1 MPTAY
6 EKTYGA
12 VVFKD
17 LGGTPLFGTYGSTEA
32 DLDLWT
38 TMDDEPSPE
47 PKWIR
52 VDVPGADGAVDLS
65 RALAGQ
71 VTYEMREIHLGFG
84 GKCASH
90 ATALAL
96 VHRMRRALHGARV
109 RMTTMLT
116 AQVSGYYIAD
126 CECDGIAYASGD
138 VEVTVNATADP
149 FIRVGTQTLAL
160 PAQTSRDGD
169 HINVQPVPTGGDPSV
184 ATYTIRLSGESD
196 SLDPQPSPVMATSA
210 RLWWAM
216 GDNLFDPTLWPY
228 VSDMNDMMSGVF
240 DGRVRLSSVM
250 TGSMAVEVKAS
261 SATGTW
267 PSWPYSF
274 PFGWFGQISQIG
286 VGASGQRLVAHV
298 TGTVYSVGST
308 PTVTV
313 TAIANGTGTD
323 ANGYVQGL
331 TTSASAALATGNV
344 DQTLVIDLANATWSG
359 SGASALSAIRC
370 ATSGAYGNLNV
381 YLMLTCDSS
390 LTTWEAPALGY
401 ADVTWG
407 QPIGCF
413 GTMSDSVFVGPVD
426 SYVRHFVYTDGSG
439 TSTGRVSSDPWLV
452 EPATV
457 TQTPPTD
464 AKWISAS
471 VNQTGGQTG
480 ATWLYG
486 TYPTP
491 STATGSNATMRSTP
505 SITTSNGATITIDG
519 RTATVGPGT
528 VALPALVIPG
538 GTFTVDYALFG
549 SNPTDGT
556 LTWEGGAL

>member
-12 VVFKD
+12 VKFYETD
-17 LGGTPLFGTYGSTEA
+17 GTPIFDTED

-71 VTYEMREIHLGFG
+71 TTYEMREIHLGFG
-84 GKCASH
+84 GKCADH

-96 VHRMRRALHGARV
+96 VHQMRRALHGARV
-109 RMTTMLT
+109 RVETLLT
-116 AQVSGYYIAD
+116 AQISGYYIAD
-126 CECDGIAYASGD
+126 CECDGIAHASGD

-149 FIRVGTQTLAL
+149 FIRVGTQSLAL
-160 PAQTSRDGD
+160 PAQTSHDGTAL
-169 HINVQPVPTGGDPSV
+169 NVQPVPTGGDPST
-184 ATYTIRLSGESD
+184 ATYVVRLVGASSQD
-196 SLDPQPSPVMATSA
+196 AAQPSPVMATSA

-228 VSDMNDMMSGVF
+228 EASDPSFYSGVF
-240 DGRVRLSSVM
+240 DGRVRLASSLSSGA
-250 TGSMAVEVKAS
+250 TVEVKAS

-267 PSWPYSF
+267 PTWGHSF
-274 PFGWFGQISQIG
+274 PFGWFGQISQIS

-323 ANGYVQGL
+323 ASGHVQGL
-331 TTSASAALATGNV
+331 TTSASASLSVGNV
-344 DQTLVIDLANATWSG
+344 DQTLVIDPATATWSG
-359 SGASALSAIRC
+359 SGATALSAIRC
-370 ATSGAYGNLNV
+370 EVTGARADILV
-381 YLMLTCDSS
+381 YLMLTCDPT

-401 ADVTWG
+401 SDVTWG
-407 QPIGCF
+407 QSIGYYDD
-413 GTMSDSVFVGPVD
+413 TSDSITISPTD
-426 SYVRHFVYTDGSG
+426 AYVRHFVYTDGGG
-439 TSTGRVSSDPWLV
+439 TSTGRVSVEPWLV

-457 TQTPPTD
+457 TQTPPTG

-491 STATGSNATMRSTP
+491 STATGSNSTMRSTP
-505 SITTSNGATITIDG
+505 SVTTNHGAQVTIDG

-549 SNPTDGT
+549 SNPTDAT
-556 LTWEGGAL
+556 LSWEGGVL

>member
-12 VVFKD
+12 VKFYETD
-17 LGGTPLFGTYGSTEA
+17 GTPIFDTED

-52 VDVPGADGAVDLS
+52 VNVPGADGAVDLS

-71 VTYEMREIHLGFG
+71 TTYEMREIHLGFG
-84 GKCASH
+84 GKCADH

-96 VHRMRRALHGARV
+96 VHQMRRALHGARV
-109 RMTTMLT
+109 RVETLLT
-116 AQVSGYYIAD
+116 AQVNGYYIAD

-138 VEVTVNATADP
+138 VEVTVTATADP
-149 FIRVGTQTLAL
+149 FIRIGTQSLAL
-160 PAQTSRDGD
+160 PAQTSHDGTAL
-169 HINVQPVPTGGDPSV
+169 NVQPVPTGGDPST
-184 ATYTIRLSGESD
+184 ATYVVRLVGASSQD
-196 SLDPQPSPVMATSA
+196 AAQPSPVMATSA

-228 VSDMNDMMSGVF
+228 EASDPFSGVF
-240 DGRVRLSSVM
+240 DGRVRLASSLSSGA
-250 TGSMAVEVKAS
+250 TVEVKAS

-267 PSWPYSF
+267 PTWGHSF
-274 PFGWFGQISQIG
+274 PFGWFGQISQIS

-298 TGTVYSVGST
+298 TGTVYNVIST

-323 ANGYVQGL
+323 ASGYVQGL
-331 TTSASAALATGNV
+331 TTSTSATLAAGNV
-344 DQTLVIDLANATWSG
+344 DQTLVIDLAGATWSG
-359 SGASALSAIRC
+359 SGAGALSAIRC
-370 ATSGAYGNLNV
+370 EVTGAWADLRV

-401 ADVTWG
+401 SDVTWG
-407 QPIGCF
+407 QSIGYYDD
-413 GTMSDSVFVGPVD
+413 TSDSITISPTD
-426 SYVRHFVYTDGSG
+426 AYVRHFVYTDGGG
-439 TSTGRVSSDPWLV
+439 TSTGRVSVEPWLV

-457 TQTPPTD
+457 TQTPPTG

-480 ATWLYG
+480 ATWLDG

-491 STATGSNATMRSTP
+491 STATGSNSTMRSTP
-505 SITTSNGATITIDG
+505 SVTTNHGAQVTIDG

-549 SNPTDGT
+549 SNPTDAT
-556 LTWEGGAL
+556 LSWEGGVL

>member
-12 VVFKD
+12 VKFYNLD
-17 LGGTPLFGTYGSTEA
+17 GTAIFDTED

-71 VTYEMREIHLGFG
+71 TTYEMREIRLGFG
-84 GKCASH
+84 GKCADH

-96 VHRMRRALHGARV
+96 VHQMRRALHGARV
-109 RMTTMLT
+109 RVETMLT
-116 AQVSGYYIAD
+116 AQIGGYYIAD

-138 VEVTVNATADP
+138 VEVTVTATADP
-149 FIRVGTQTLAL
+149 FIRVGNQTLAL
-160 PAQTSRDGD
+160 PAQTSHDGTAL
-169 HINVQPVPTGGDPSV
+169 NVQPVPTGGDPST
-184 ATYTIRLSGESD
+184 ATYVVRLVGASSQD
-196 SLDPQPSPVMATSA
+196 AAQPSPVMATSA

-228 VSDMNDMMSGVF
+228 EANDPSYFSGVF
-240 DGRVRLSSVM
+240 DGRVRLSSSLSSGA
-250 TGSMAVEVKAS
+250 TVEVKAS

-267 PSWPYSF
+267 PTWGHSF
-274 PFGWFGQISQIG
+274 PFGWFGQISQIS

-308 PTVTV
+308 PRVTV

-323 ANGYVQGL
+323 ASGYVQGL
-331 TTSASAALATGNV
+331 TTSASASLATGSV
-344 DQTLVIDLANATWSG
+344 DQTLVIDLASATWSG

-370 ATSGAYGNLNV
+370 EVTGAWADIRV
-381 YLMLTCDSS
+381 YLMLTCDPT

-401 ADVTWG
+401 SDVTWG
-407 QPIGCF
+407 QSIGYYDD
-413 GTMSDSVFVGPVD
+413 TSDSITISPTD
-426 SYVRHFVYTDGSG
+426 AYVRHFVYTDGSG
-439 TSTGRVSSDPWLV
+439 TSTGMASVVPWLT

-457 TQTPPTD
+457 TQTPPTG

-491 STATGSNATMRSTP
+491 STATGTNTTMRSTP
-505 SITTSNGATITIDG
+505 SVTTNHGAQVAIDG
-519 RTATVGPGT
+519 RTAIVGPGT

-556 LTWEGGAL
+556 LTWEGGVL

>member
-12 VVFKD
+12 VKFYETD
-17 LGGTPLFGTYGSTEA
+17 GTPIFDTED

-71 VTYEMREIHLGFG
+71 TTYEMREIRLGFG
-84 GKCASH
+84 GKCADH

-96 VHRMRRALHGARV
+96 VHQMRRALHGARV
-109 RMTTMLT
+109 RVETLLT
-116 AQVSGYYIAD
+116 AQIGGWYIAD

-149 FIRVGTQTLAL
+149 FIRVGTQSLAL
-160 PAQTSRDGD
+160 PAQTSHDGTAL
-169 HINVQPVPTGGDPSV
+169 NVQPVPTGGDPST
-184 ATYTIRLSGESD
+184 ATYVVRLVGASSQD
-196 SLDPQPSPVMATSA
+196 AAQPSPVMATSA

-228 VSDMNDMMSGVF
+228 EASDPSFYSGVF
-240 DGRVRLSSVM
+240 DGRVRLASSLSSGA
-250 TGSMAVEVKAS
+250 TVEVKAS

-267 PSWPYSF
+267 PTWGHSF
-274 PFGWFGQISQIG
+274 PFGWFGQISQIS

-323 ANGYVQGL
+323 ASGHVQGL
-331 TTSASAALATGNV
+331 TTSASASLSVGNV
-344 DQTLVIDLANATWSG
+344 DQTLVIDPATATWSG
-359 SGASALSAIRC
+359 SGATALSAIRC
-370 ATSGAYGNLNV
+370 EVTGARADILV
-381 YLMLTCDSS
+381 YLMLTCDPT

-401 ADVTWG
+401 SDVTWG
-407 QPIGCF
+407 QSIGYYDD
-413 GTMSDSVFVGPVD
+413 TSDSITISPTD
-426 SYVRHFVYTDGSG
+426 AYVRHFVYTDGGG
-439 TSTGRVSSDPWLV
+439 TSTGRVSVEPWLV

-457 TQTPPTD
+457 TQTPPTG

-491 STATGSNATMRSTP
+491 STATGSNSTMRSTP
-505 SITTSNGATITIDG
+505 SVTTNHGAQVTIDG

-549 SNPTDGT
+549 SNPTDAT
-556 LTWEGGAL
+556 LSWEGGVL

>member
-12 VVFKD
+12 VKFYETD
-17 LGGTPLFGTYGSTEA
+17 GTPIFDTED

-52 VDVPGADGAVDLS
+52 VNVPGADGAVDLS

-71 VTYEMREIHLGFG
+71 TTYEMREIHLGFG
-84 GKCASH
+84 GKCADH

-96 VHRMRRALHGARV
+96 VHQMRRALHGARV
-109 RMTTMLT
+109 RVETLLT
-116 AQVSGYYIAD
+116 AQIGGYYIAD

-149 FIRVGTQTLAL
+149 FIRIGTQSLAL

-169 HINVQPVPTGGDPSV
+169 GLNVQDVPEGGDPSV
-184 ATYTIRLSGESD
+184 ATYTVRLSGVVSSAD
-196 SLDPQPSPVMATSA
+196 VQDSPVMATSA

-228 VSDMNDMMSGVF
+228 EASDPSFYSGVF
-240 DGRVRLSSVM
+240 DGRVRLASSLSSGA
-250 TGSMAVEVKAS
+250 TVEVKAS

-267 PSWPYSF
+267 PTWGHSF
-274 PFGWFGQISQIG
+274 PFGWFGQISQIS

-323 ANGYVQGL
+323 ASGHVQGL
-331 TTSASAALATGNV
+331 TTSASASLSVGNV
-344 DQTLVIDLANATWSG
+344 DQTLVIDPATATWSG
-359 SGASALSAIRC
+359 SGATALSAIRC
-370 ATSGAYGNLNV
+370 EVTGARADILV
-381 YLMLTCDSS
+381 YLMLTCDPT

-401 ADVTWG
+401 SDVTWG
-407 QPIGCF
+407 QSIGYYDD
-413 GTMSDSVFVGPVD
+413 TSDSITISPTD
-426 SYVRHFVYTDGSG
+426 AYVRHFVYTDGGG
-439 TSTGRVSSDPWLV
+439 TSTGRVSVEPWLV

-457 TQTPPTD
+457 TQTPPTG

-480 ATWLYG
+480 ATWLDG
-486 TYPTP
+486 TYPNP
-491 STATGSNATMRSTP
+491 ATATGTNTTMRSTP
-505 SITTSNGATITIDG
+505 SVTTNHGATITIDG
-519 RTATVGPGT
+519 RTAIVGPGT

-549 SNPTDGT
+549 SNPTDAT
-556 LTWEGGAL
+556 LSWEGGVL

>member
-12 VVFKD
+12 VKFYAVDGTPIFDTESD
-17 LGGTPLFGTYGSTEA
+17 LG
-32 DLDLWT
+32 LWT

-71 VTYEMREIHLGFG
+71 TTYEMREIRLGFG
-84 GKCASH
+84 GKCADH
-90 ATALAL
+90 AAALAL
-96 VHRMRRALHGARV
+96 VHQMRRALHGARV

-116 AQVSGYYIAD
+116 AQISGYYIAD

-138 VEVTVNATADP
+138 VEVTVTATADP
-149 FIRVGTQTLAL
+149 FIRVGTQSLAL

-196 SLDPQPSPVMATSA
+196 SLDSQPSPVMATSA

-228 VSDMNDMMSGVF
+228 KTSNPFSGVF
-240 DGRVRLSSVM
+240 DGRVRLAASL
-250 TGSMAVEVKAS
+250 TDGATVEVKAS

-267 PSWPYSF
+267 PTWGHSF
-274 PFGWFGQISQIG
+274 PFGWFGQISQIS

-323 ANGYVQGL
+323 ASGHVQGL
-331 TTSASAALATGNV
+331 TTSASATLATGNV
-344 DQTLVIDLANATWSG
+344 DQTLTIDLATATWSG

-370 ATSGAYGNLNV
+370 EVTGAQADIRV
-381 YLMLTCDSS
+381 YLMLTCDPT
-390 LTTWEAPALGY
+390 LTTWEAPTLGY

-439 TSTGRVSSDPWLV
+439 TATGRVSSEPWLV
-452 EPATV
+452 EPATA

-491 STATGSNATMRSTP
+491 ATATGTNTTMRSTP
-505 SITTSNGATITIDG
+505 SVTTSDGATVTIGG

-528 VALPALVIPG
+528 VDLPALTIPG
-538 GTFTVDYALFG
+538 GTFTVDYSLFG
-549 SNPTDGT
+549 SSPTDAT
-556 LTWEGGAL
+556 LTWEGGVL

>member
-1 MPTAY
+1 MTVY
-6 EKTYGA
+6 EKAYGS
-12 VVFKD
+12 VKFYEPDGTPIFDTEDD
-17 LGGTPLFGTYGSTEA
+17 LG
-32 DLDLWT
+32 LWT
-38 TMDDEPSPE
+38 SVDEEPSPE
-47 PKWIR
+47 PKWVR
-52 VDVPGADGAVDLS
+52 VSVPGADGAVDLS

-71 VTYEMREIHLGFG
+71 VTYERREIALQFV

-90 ATALAL
+90 AAALAL
-96 VHRMRRALHGARV
+96 VHQMRRALHGARV
-109 RMTTMLT
+109 RMETVLT
-116 AQVSGYYIAD
+116 AQVGGYYIAD
-126 CECDGIAYASGD
+126 CECDGVALTSG
-138 VEVTVNATADP
+138 EVTVDVNATADP
-149 FIRVGTQTLAL
+149 FIRIGNQTLAL

-196 SLDPQPSPVMATSA
+196 SLDPQPSPVMAISA

-228 VSDMNDMMSGVF
+228 EASDPFSGVF
-240 DGRVRLSSVM
+240 DGRVRLASSLSSGA
-250 TGSMAVEVKAS
+250 TVEVKAS

-267 PSWPYSF
+267 PTWGHSF
-274 PFGWFGQISQIG
+274 PFGWFGQISQIS

-323 ANGYVQGL
+323 ASGYVQGL
-331 TTSASAALATGNV
+331 TTSASATLATGDV
-344 DQTLVIDLANATWSG
+344 DQTLTINLATATWSG

-370 ATSGAYGNLNV
+370 EVTGARADIRV
-381 YLMLTCDSS
+381 YLMLTCDPT
-390 LTTWEAPALGY
+390 LTTWEAPTLGY

-439 TSTGRVSSDPWLV
+439 TSTGRTSSEPWLV
-452 EPATV
+452 EPATA

-491 STATGSNATMRSTP
+491 STATGSNTTMRSTP
-505 SITTSNGATITIDG
+505 SITTNHGAQVTIDG
-519 RTATVGPGT
+519 RTVTVGPGT
-528 VALPALVIPG
+528 VDLPALVIPG
-538 GTFTVDYALFG
+538 GSFTVDYALFG
-549 SNPTDGT
+549 SNPTDGA

>member
-1 MPTAY
+1 MPTVY
-6 EKTYGA
+6 EKSYGS
-12 VVFKD
+12 VKFYETDGTPIFDTEDD
-17 LGGTPLFGTYGSTEA
+17 LG
-32 DLDLWT
+32 LWT
-38 TMDDEPSPE
+38 SVDEEPSPE
-47 PKWIR
+47 PKWVR
-52 VDVPGADGAVDLS
+52 VSVPGADGAVDLS

-71 VTYEMREIHLGFG
+71 VTYERREIHLGFV
-84 GKCASH
+84 GKCVSH
-90 ATALAL
+90 AAALAL
-96 VHRMRRALHGARV
+96 VHQMRRALHGARV
-109 RMTTMLT
+109 RMETVLT
-116 AQVSGYYIAD
+116 AQISGYYIAD
-126 CECDGIAYASGD
+126 CECDGVALTSG
-138 VEVTVNATADP
+138 EVTVDVTATADP
-149 FIRVGTQTLAL
+149 FIRIGNQTLAL
-160 PAQTSRDGD
+160 PAATSRDGEAL
-169 HINVQPVPTGGDPSV
+169 NVQDVPEGGDPSV

-228 VSDMNDMMSGVF
+228 EASDPSFYSGVF
-240 DGRVRLSSVM
+240 DGRVRLASSLSSGA
-250 TGSMAVEVKAS
+250 TVEVKAS
-261 SATGTW
+261 GATGTW
-267 PSWPYSF
+267 PTWGHSF
-274 PFGWFGQISQIG
+274 PFGWFGQISQIS

-298 TGTVYSVGST
+298 TGKVYNVGST

-323 ANGYVQGL
+323 VSGYVQGL
-331 TTSASAALATGNV
+331 TTSASATLATGNV
-344 DQTLVIDLANATWSG
+344 DQTLVIDLASATWSG

-370 ATSGAYGNLNV
+370 EVTGARADILV
-381 YLMLTCDSS
+381 DLMLTCDPT
-390 LTTWEAPALGY
+390 LTTWEAPTLGY

-426 SYVRHFVYTDGSG
+426 SYVRHFVYTDGGG
-439 TSTGRVSSDPWLV
+439 TSTGRVSSEPWLV
-452 EPATV
+452 EPATA

-491 STATGSNATMRSTP
+491 STATGTNTTMRSTP
-505 SITTSNGATITIDG
+505 SVTTNHGATITIDG
-519 RTATVGPGT
+519 RTAIVGPGT
-528 VALPALVIPG
+528 VDLPALVIPG
-538 GTFTVDYALFG
+538 GTFAVDYALFG

>member
-1 MPTAY
+1 VPTAY

-12 VVFKD
+12 VKFYDVD
-17 LGGTPLFGTYGSTEA
+17 GTPIFDTGD

-71 VTYEMREIHLGFG
+71 TTYKMREIRLGFG
-84 GKCASH
+84 GKCADH

-96 VHRMRRALHGARV
+96 VHQMRRALHGARV
-109 RMTTMLT
+109 RVETLLT
-116 AQVSGYYIAD
+116 AQIGGYYVAD

-149 FIRVGTQTLAL
+149 FIRVGNQTLAL
-160 PAQTSRDGD
+160 PAQTSHDGTAL
-169 HINVQPVPTGGDPSV
+169 NVRPVPTGGNPST
-184 ATYTIRLSGESD
+184 ATYVVRLVGASSQD
-196 SLDPQPSPVMATSA
+196 AAQPSPVMATSA

-228 VSDMNDMMSGVF
+228 EANGPSYFSGVF
-240 DGRVRLSSVM
+240 DGRVRLASSLSSGA
-250 TGSMAVEVKAS
+250 TVEVKAS

-267 PSWPYSF
+267 PTWGHSF
-274 PFGWFGQISQIG
+274 PFGWFGQISQIS

-298 TGTVYSVGST
+298 TGTVYRVGST

-323 ANGYVQGL
+323 ASGYVQGL
-331 TTSASAALATGNV
+331 TTSASATLATGSV
-344 DQTLVIDLANATWSG
+344 DQTLTIDLATATWSG
-359 SGASALSAIRC
+359 SGANALSAIRC
-370 ATSGAYGNLNV
+370 EVTGARADIRV

-390 LTTWEAPALGY
+390 LTTWEAPTLGY

-407 QPIGCF
+407 QPIGYYDDI
-413 GTMSDSVFVGPVD
+413 SDSITISPTD
-426 SYVRHFVYTDGSG
+426 AYVRHYVTTDGSG
-439 TSTGRVSSDPWLV
+439 TATGMQSPLPWLT

-457 TQTPPTD
+457 TQTPPSG
-464 AKWISAS
+464 AKWMSAS
-471 VNQTGGQTG
+471 VTQTGGQTG

-491 STATGSNATMRSTP
+491 ATATGTNTTMRSTP
-505 SITTSNGATITIDG
+505 SVTTSDGATITIDG

-538 GTFTVDYALFG
+538 GAFTVDYALFG

-556 LTWEGGAL
+556 LTWEGGVL

>member
-12 VVFKD
+12 VKFYETD
-17 LGGTPLFGTYGSTEA
+17 GTPIFDTED

-47 PKWIR
+47 PKWSR

-71 VTYEMREIHLGFG
+71 TTYEMREIRLGFG

-90 ATALAL
+90 AAALAL
-96 VHRMRRALHGARV
+96 VHQMRRALHGARV
-109 RMTTMLT
+109 RVETLLT
-116 AQVSGYYIAD
+116 AQIGGYYIAD

-149 FIRVGTQTLAL
+149 FIRVGNQTLTL

-228 VSDMNDMMSGVF
+228 VSDSSLSGVF
-240 DGRVRLSSVM
+240 DGRVRLAASL
-250 TGSMAVEVKAS
+250 TDGATVEVKAS

-267 PSWPYSF
+267 PSWPHSF
-274 PFGWFGQISQIG
+274 PFGWFGQISQIS

-298 TGTVYSVGST
+298 TGTVNSVGST

-323 ANGYVQGL
+323 ASGNVQGL
-331 TTSASAALATGNV
+331 TTSASATLATGNV
-344 DQTLVIDLANATWSG
+344 DQTLTIDPATATWSG

-370 ATSGAYGNLNV
+370 EVTGAQADIRV
-381 YLMLTCDSS
+381 YLMLTCDPT

-413 GTMSDSVFVGPVD
+413 NTMSDSVFVGPVD
-426 SYVRHFVYTDGSG
+426 AYVRHFVYTDGSG
-439 TSTGRVSSDPWLV
+439 TSTGRVSSEPWLV

-491 STATGSNATMRSTP
+491 ATATGTNTTMRSTP
-505 SITTSNGATITIDG
+505 SITTNHGATITIDG

>member
-12 VVFKD
+12 VKFYETD
-17 LGGTPLFGTYGSTEA
+17 GTPIFDTED

-71 VTYEMREIHLGFG
+71 TTYEMREIRLGFG
-84 GKCASH
+84 GKCADH

-96 VHRMRRALHGARV
+96 VHQMRRALHGARV
-109 RMTTMLT
+109 RVETLLT
-116 AQVSGYYIAD
+116 AQISGYYIAD
-126 CECDGIAYASGD
+126 CECDGIAHASGD

-149 FIRVGTQTLAL
+149 FIRVGTQSLAL
-160 PAQTSRDGD
+160 PAQTSHDGTAL
-169 HINVQPVPTGGDPSV
+169 NVQPVPTGGDPST
-184 ATYTIRLSGESD
+184 ATYVVRLVGASSQD
-196 SLDPQPSPVMATSA
+196 AAQPSPVMATSA

-228 VSDMNDMMSGVF
+228 EASDPSFYSGVF
-240 DGRVRLSSVM
+240 DGRVRLASSLSSGA
-250 TGSMAVEVKAS
+250 TVEVKAS

-267 PSWPYSF
+267 PTWGHSF
-274 PFGWFGQISQIG
+274 PFGWFGQISQIS

-323 ANGYVQGL
+323 ASGHVQGL
-331 TTSASAALATGNV
+331 TTSASASLSVGNV
-344 DQTLVIDLANATWSG
+344 DQTLVIDPATATWSG
-359 SGASALSAIRC
+359 SGATALSAIRC
-370 ATSGAYGNLNV
+370 EVTGARADILV
-381 YLMLTCDSS
+381 YLMLTCDPT

-401 ADVTWG
+401 SDVTWG
-407 QPIGCF
+407 QSIGYYDD
-413 GTMSDSVFVGPVD
+413 TSDSITISPTD
-426 SYVRHFVYTDGSG
+426 AYVRHFVYTDGGG
-439 TSTGRVSSDPWLV
+439 TSTGRVSVEPWLV

-457 TQTPPTD
+457 TQTPPTG

-491 STATGSNATMRSTP
+491 STATGSNSTMRSTP
-505 SITTSNGATITIDG
+505 SVTTNHGAQVTIDG

-549 SNPTDGT
+549 SNPTDAT
-556 LTWEGGAL
+556 LSWEGGVL

>member
-12 VVFKD
+12 VKFYETD
-17 LGGTPLFGTYGSTEA
+17 GTPIFDTED

-52 VDVPGADGAVDLS
+52 VNVPGADGAVDLS

-71 VTYEMREIHLGFG
+71 TTYEMREIRLGFG
-84 GKCASH
+84 GKCADH

-96 VHRMRRALHGARV
+96 VHQMRRALHGARV
-109 RMTTMLT
+109 RVETLLT
-116 AQVSGYYIAD
+116 AQIGGWYVAD
-126 CECDGIAYASGD
+126 CECDGIADADGGVVID
-138 VEVTVNATADP
+138 VRATADP
-149 FIRVGTQTLAL
+149 FIRVGGQTLAL
-160 PAQTSRDGD
+160 PAATSRDGEAL
-169 HINVQPVPTGGDPSV
+169 NVQPVPTGGDPST
-184 ATYTIRLSGESD
+184 ATYVVRLVGDSD
-196 SLDPQPSPVMATSA
+196 SLDQQPSPVMATSA

-228 VSDMNDMMSGVF
+228 EASDPSFYSGVF
-240 DGRVRLSSVM
+240 DGRVCLASSLSSGA
-250 TGSMAVEVKAS
+250 TVEVKAS

-267 PSWPYSF
+267 PTWGHSF
-274 PFGWFGQISQIG
+274 PFGWFGQNQQSSID
-286 VGASGQRLVAHV
+286 ASGQRLVAHV
-298 TGTVYSVGST
+298 TGKVYNVSST

-323 ANGYVQGL
+323 ASGYVQGL
-331 TTSASAALATGNV
+331 TTSTSATLATGSVN
-344 DQTLVIDLANATWSG
+344 QTLVIDLASATWSG

-370 ATSGAYGNLNV
+370 EVTGARADIRV
-381 YLMLTCDSS
+381 YLMLTCDPT
-390 LTTWEAPALGY
+390 LTTWEAPTLGY
-401 ADVTWG
+401 SDVTWAT
-407 QPIGCF
+407 PIGWYDA
-413 GTMSDSVFVGPVD
+413 MSDSVFIGPVD
-426 SYVRHFVYTDGSG
+426 AYVRHFVYTDGGG
-439 TSTGRVSSDPWLV
+439 TSTGRVSAEPWLV

-457 TQTPPTD
+457 TQTLPTD

-480 ATWLYG
+480 ATLLYG

-491 STATGSNATMRSTP
+491 STATGTNTTMRSTP
-505 SITTSNGATITIDG
+505 SITTNHGAQVTIDG
-519 RTATVGPGT
+519 RTAIVGPGT
-528 VALPALVIPG
+528 VDLPALVIPG

-549 SNPTDGT
+549 SSPTDAT
-556 LTWEGGAL
+556 LTWEGGVL